1 MMGPMTQPPTDLAL
15 LTHLLA
21 EQWRR
26 LRAWVGQVVGTPV
39 GDQPSVLAGWTVTD
53 LVVHLGRSMEALAVC
68 TPAPPD
74 AVPATL
80 AEYLGGYGRSAQ
92 DIAATTRE
100 LGTQHADDPL
110 AYVDAGAAAAFAT
123 LDRLGPADIVVLARR
138 GPLLLSTMVTSRLVE
153 LVVHG
158 DDLARSVHRARG
170 GDAPHD
176 PVDPAAEAH
185 VAQALLDIVLARVGD
200 AVEVADARRWV
211 RLAAGREP
219 YDVDEL
225 ARALRPLDPSDAVP
239 DLGRMLPVL

>member
-1 MMGPMTQPPTDLAL
+1 MTPPPADLTVLAP
-15 LTHLLA
+15 LLA
-21 EQWRR
+21 DQWLR
-26 LRAWVGQVVGTPV
+26 LRSWVGEVVGTPAAA
-39 GDQPSVLAGWTVTD
+39 QPSVLAGWTVTD

-74 AVPATL
+74 AAPLTL
-80 AEYLGGYGRSAQ
+80 AEYVGGYARSAQ

-123 LDRLGPADIVVLARR
+123 LDRLGPADLVVLARR

-153 LVVHG
+153 LVVHS
-158 DDLARSVHRARG
+158 DDLARSVHRASG